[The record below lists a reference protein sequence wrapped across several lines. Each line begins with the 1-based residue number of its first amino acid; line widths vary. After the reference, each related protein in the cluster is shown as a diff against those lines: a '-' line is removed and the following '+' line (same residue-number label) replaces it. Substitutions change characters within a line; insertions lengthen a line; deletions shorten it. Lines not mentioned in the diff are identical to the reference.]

1 MMQPNTAIFTQK
13 YIVDD
18 VKDNFL
24 GKTLRL
30 I

>member
-1 MMQPNTAIFTQK
+1 MLQPNTAIFTKK
-13 YIVDD
+13 YIVGD

-24 GKTLRL
+24 GKTLKL